1 MEEVLNALK
10 ELTNEI
16 KESQNDSLLTRK
28 DASSKYNLTI
38 KETTRIFQKLKK
50 DRKLVDLGK
59 EQKVSKRVLENLFQ
73 QGIKIRD

>member
-28 DASSKYNLTI
+28 DVSSKYNLTT

>member
-1 MEEVLNALK
+1 MEEIIKILNQYTK
-10 ELTNEI
+10 II
-16 KESQNDSLLTRK
+16 KESTDDSLLTRK
-28 DASSKYNLTI
+28 DVSSKYNLTT